1 MLRIG
6 IIGLGPW
13 GLCALERIITTAR
26 GGLTPGLTLE
36 IHTVDPGTPGSGVY
50 DLDQPDYL
58 LLNNPCSQL
67 SLYPFANGDRPRYGV
82 GLYEWAVARGYRWL
96 GERCALD
103 PAGAPIEPHHF
114 LPRRVMGEY
123 LAWFYQ
129 TLVEEAPPSVQVI
142 HHATSAVDVIS
153 RFDNTELVCL
163 ADGGWLMVDQVIIT
177 SGHTSNEDPHEVV
190 PQMRQLSAYPVG
202 RYVDSLPA
210 GVEVGVAGIG
220 LVAVDVV
227 TALTIGRGGSYAEN
241 GGGLRYQPSGREPV
255 MHLYSRSG
263 LAFTAKSV
271 TGIDRTGVYEPI
283 ISTPEAF
290 SSLTGGTNGSRR
302 QVDVRTELL
311 PLMFAE
317 MYARYYA
324 QAAFQCDG
332 LQDSVAVRAGLSDA
346 WTNSRFEQ
354 ELSRLAARYGPF
366 DAAELFFGP
375 QKTYSNSSDY
385 EGGVYRMFEEDL
397 REAEVPEGN
406 SPVKSAA
413 EVFRIF
419 RDPMR
424 SVVEQG
430 GLSMDSY
437 LDFNADIFTR
447 ITRLVAGPPALRT
460 RQFLALMDAGLLR
473 IPFGP
478 APSIGPGHGEGAL
491 GNGPARIR
499 STLLDRPHS
508 ADVALPIRGHL
519 EEPRVDGSA
528 SQLLN
533 RLYGEGRLSEFR
545 YGSVTVGS
553 VDLTPDSHPIDL
565 SGRPQERIWM
575 FGVLTE
581 GIRHFTHYLPSP
593 KSRIRAFEEI
603 GRCVGEI
610 LQAEP

>member
-67 SLYPFANGDRPRYGV
+67 SLYPFANGDTPRYGV

-96 GERCALD
+96 GERCVLD

-129 TLVEEAPPSVQVI
+129 TLAEEAPPSVRVI
-142 HHATSAVDVIS
+142 HHATSAVDVIP

-227 TALTIGRGGSYAEN
+227 TARRSAEVVATP
-241 GGGLRYQPSGREPV
+241 RMAAVCAISRAAASPSCTCTHAAALPSRPSPSPESTEPAST
-255 MHLYSRSG
+255 SRSS
-263 LAFTAKSV
+263 APPRPS
-271 TGIDRTGVYEPI
+271 
-283 ISTPEAF
+283 

-332 LQDSVAVRAGLSDA
+332 LQDSIAVRTGLSDA

-354 ELSRLAARYGPF
+354 ELSRLGARYGPF

-385 EGGVYRMFEEDL
+385 EAGVYRMFEEDL

-478 APSIGPGHGEGAL
+478 APAIGPGHGEGAL

-499 STLLDRPHS
+499 STLLDHPHS